1 MPFSTS
7 YPADPREFIDAAS
20 RAEFFQD
27 VVAAA
32 SRVLHGQ
39 ELTSADR
46 EQLETCRQ
54 LLVAAASSEIALP
67 GAGLPRLADD
77 PEALSAVLSATD
89 GPPAER
95 LKELGDSIK
104 GVLADERT
112 DAVLQ
117 DVAALRML
125 FVAAGRRSLSDSVR
139 SAEERE
145 PDSSWMRLS
154 ENSPS

>member
-7 YPADPREFIDAAS
+7 YPADPREFIDATS

-39 ELTSADR
+39 PLTSGDR
-46 EQLETCRQ
+46 DQLKACQQ
-54 LLVAAASSEIALP
+54 LLLAAASSEVALP
-67 GAGLPRLADD
+67 SSGIPRLADD
-77 PEALSAVLSATD
+77 PEALSAVLAATD
-89 GPPAER
+89 GPSAEH
-95 LKELGDSIK
+95 LKQLGNSIK
-104 GVLADERT
+104 RVLADERT

-117 DVAALRML
+117 DVAALRVL

-154 ENSPS
+154 ENSRS